1 MSILSAWRARCDRN
15 AELRDERNDLIRAVN
30 DAYCALVA
38 GDGGSAVAHLGLAQS
53 RLDALKAAATSLR
66 HRDEQR

>member
-30 DAYCALVA
+30 YAYRALRD
-38 GDGGSAVAHLGLAQS
+38 GDGESAVAYLRLAQTP
-53 RLDALKAAATSLR
+53 LDTLKAAATALR
-66 HRDEQR
+66 APR